1 MLDFQLDPTNTPIVV
16 LSAKGQ
22 ILFPNLLAYLGATSP
37 GLRPGLTQEIVQLDA
52 QDDQVFV
59 KVRNLQPP
67 NPRPAQEAR
76 ALLGPPPSSS

>member
-1 MLDFQLDPTNTPIVV
+1 MLDFQLDPTNTPIVNIG
-16 LSAKGQ
+16 AKGR
-22 ILFPNLLAYLGATSP
+22 LHFPNILASLVATSP

-67 NPRPAQEAR
+67 SPRPAHEAR